1 MEGGNA
7 AGLFEIDGAS
17 GELFYTGGGE
27 DYETGSTSFELTI
40 RASDG
45 DETTDTTVAV
55 NVTDVDEPVVVDPP
69 VAQPDQS
76 TPQTV
81 SEPAGED
88 FSAGTSTSGRV
99 AVGDT
104 ATGRIGSNG
113 DRDWFAVELVA
124 GRTYVIDLR
133 GSPTDDGTLSDPY
146 LRGIHDSDGNLIPRT
161 TNDDGGQGY
170 NSRVTFTATE
180 SGTHYIAAG
189 AAGVFS
195 GRGTYEVEVTDT
207 SPPIVAPDPDSE
219 DPPDTQEE
227 VQQQPPAFGSQF
239 YGFDLPENTDGS
251 ADRISLGTVSATDPD
266 GGSVTYSIEGGNAAG
281 LFEIDAASGELF
293 YTGSGDDFETGSTRF
308 ELTVRAS
315 DGDETTDSTATV
327 SVTDLPAHSN
337 TTGTVVVGGSA
348 TGNIGR
354 RGDGDWFAVE
364 LAEGSTYIIDLRGSD
379 TDDGTLRD
387 PYLGGIHDANGN
399 LIPGTSNNNG
409 GEGWN
414 SRVTFKA
421 TESGTHFIA
430 VGVTSYPFGETHTGT
445 YTLAVTKI
453 TDDLSA
459 DTDTTGTVAVGG
471 TATGEIEFSGDR
483 DWFAVT
489 LEAGKTYR
497 FDLEGAWT
505 DKGTL
510 YSPYLRGLYDA
521 AGAPIYDTTD
531 YGGVYRNAQF
541 YFTATT
547 SGTYYVAAD
556 ALGDSTG
563 SYMLAVTQITD
574 DFSADTGTTGTVAV
588 GGTATGEIESPDDLD
603 WFAVTLETA
612 TGEIESPDDRDWF
625 AVTLEAG
632 KTYRFDLHGAWGEKG
647 TLGDP
652 YLWGLYDATGA
663 LIDGTTDN
671 NGGGGNDSQLNF
683 TVATSGIYYVAVGA
697 NDDTG
702 SYTLSVTDITE
713 DVAAD
718 TDTTATVAVGGAVT
732 EDIETIGDRDW
743 FAVTLEAGKTYRF
756 DLEGS
761 WTDKGTLTN
770 LYLWGLYDATGTRV
784 DGTTT
789 GGGIGYNS
797 HRYFTAAA
805 SETYYV
811 AAGATLGPWFGSYTL
826 AVTELAA
833 DVAADTTTTAT
844 VTVGGTVIGDIE
856 TLGDRD
862 WFAVTLEAGKTYRLD
877 LEGTPT
883 HKGTLEQPYLRG
895 VYDSTGVLIDGT
907 TDDNSGWVNNSRVYF
922 TATTS
927 GTYYVAASS
936 AHDNY
941 APGHSHG
948 GAAGTYTLS
957 VTELA
962 ADVAAD
968 TTTTATVAV
977 GGTATGEIESLDD
990 RDWFAMTLEAGKTY
1004 RVDLEGLWPG
1014 WGAPSKGTL
1023 THPHLRGIH
1032 DAAGVLIDGTTDENS
1047 GRYNSSQV
1055 YFTAATSGIYYV
1067 AASEHYGERTGTYAL
1082 TVTELVDDFFA
1093 NTSTTGTVAVGGT
1106 AMGDI
1111 EFSGDSDWFAVTLE
1125 AGKTY
1130 RFDLEGESTDKGTL
1144 GDPYLRGI
1152 HDANGALID
1161 GTTDDDGGDR
1171 LNSRVEFTAAASGT
1185 YYAAAGASGN
1195 LTGSY
1200 TLAVEEV
1207 VDGI

>member
-1 MEGGNA
+1 M
-7 AGLFEIDGAS
+7 
-17 GELFYTGGGE
+17 
-27 DYETGSTSFELTI
+27 
-40 RASDG
+40 R
-45 DETTDTTVAV
+45 
-55 NVTDVDEPVVVDPP
+55 
-69 VAQPDQS
+69 
-76 TPQTV
+76 
-81 SEPAGED
+81 
-88 FSAGTSTSGRV
+88 
-99 AVGDT
+99 
-104 ATGRIGSNG
+104 SN
-113 DRDWFAVELVA
+113 W
-124 GRTYVIDLR
+124 
-133 GSPTDDGTLSDPY
+133 
-146 LRGIHDSDGNLIPRT
+146 
-161 TNDDGGQGY
+161 
-170 NSRVTFTATE
+170 
-180 SGTHYIAAG
+180 
-189 AAGVFS
+189 
-195 GRGTYEVEVTDT
+195 
-207 SPPIVAPDPDSE
+207 
-219 DPPDTQEE
+219 
-227 VQQQPPAFGSQF
+227 
-239 YGFDLPENTDGS
+239 
-251 ADRISLGTVSATDPD
+251 
-266 GGSVTYSIEGGNAAG
+266 
-281 LFEIDAASGELF
+281 
-293 YTGSGDDFETGSTRF
+293 
-308 ELTVRAS
+308 
-315 DGDETTDSTATV
+315 
-327 SVTDLPAHSN
+327 
-337 TTGTVVVGGSA
+337 
-348 TGNIGR
+348 R
-354 RGDGDWFAVE
+354 R
-364 LAEGSTYIIDLRGSD
+364 GSTYIIDFRGSD

-387 PYLGGIHDANGN
+387 PYLRGIHDANGN
-399 LIPGTSNNNG
+399 LIPGTSNDNG

-421 TESGTHFIA
+421 TESGTHFVA
-430 VGVTSYPFGETHTGT
+430 VGVHSHSFGETHTGT

-453 TDDLSA
+453 ADDLSA

-471 TATGEIEFSGDR
+471 TAMGEIEFSGDS

-510 YSPYLRGLYDA
+510 YSPYLRALYDA
-521 AGAPIYDTTD
+521 AGAPINDTTD
-531 YGGVYRNAQF
+531 YGGVYRNAQA

-547 SGTYYVAAD
+547 SGTYYVEAD

-563 SYMLAVTQITD
+563 SYTLAVTQITD

-588 GGTATGEIESPDDLD
+588 GGTATGEIESPDD
-603 WFAVTLETA
+603 
-612 TGEIESPDDRDWF
+612 RDWF

-632 KTYRFDLHGAWGEKG
+632 KTYRFDLQGAWGEKG

-663 LIDGTTDN
+663 LIDGTTDDD
-671 NGGGGNDSQLNF
+671 GGGGNDSQLNF

-702 SYTLSVTDITE
+702 SYTLLVTDITE

-761 WTDKGTLTN
+761 WTDKGTLTD

-789 GGGIGYNS
+789 GGGIGLNS

-805 SETYYV
+805 SGTYYV

-844 VTVGGTVIGDIE
+844 VAVGSTVTGDIE

-883 HKGTLEQPYLRG
+883 HKGTLEQPYLQG
-895 VYDSTGVLIDGT
+895 VYDATGVLIGGT
-907 TDDNSGWVNNSRVYF
+907 TDDNSGWINNSRVYF

-941 APGHSHG
+941 APGHNHG

-977 GGTATGEIESLDD
+977 GGTATGEIEFLDD
-990 RDWFAMTLEAGKTY
+990 RDWFAVTLEAGKTY

-1047 GRYNSSQV
+1047 GRYNSSQL
-1055 YFTAATSGIYYV
+1055 YFTAATSGTYYV

-1161 GTTDDDGGDR
+1161 GTTDDDGGRYNSSQVYFTAATSGIYYVAASEHFGERTGTYALTVTELAADVAADATTTATVAVGGTATGDIEFSDDSDWFAVTLEAGKTYQFDLEGESTDKGTLGDPYLRGIHDANGALIDGTTDDSGGDR

-1207 VDGI
+1207 VDAI